1 MVEWDCGFTSSSPEY
16 QQMVLNED
24 FEQFRSEKILKND
37 KVHVHVHVWTALL
50 LNIYVRA
57 PTS

>member
-37 KVHVHVHVWTALL
+37 KVHVHVWTALL